1 MNRSDLNMTCLCGSF
16 PNNSA
21 LNVSMRIGRGDDYYS
36 EHGRLM
42 LENGG
47 FLLTEDGGYVMLE
60 TPVRAK
66 VKSKTRKLK

>member
-1 MNRSDLNMTCLCGSF
+1 MNKSDLNMACLCKAF

-21 LNVSMRIGRGDDYYS
+21 LNMSMQRGRGDDYYA

-42 LENGG
+42 LESGG

-60 TPVRAK
+60 TPVKTK
-66 VKSKTRKLK
+66 VKRKTRKLK